1 MPPPILIKERSKNLY
16 GKTSTEALLGGTGD
30 DYLRGNGG
38 ADSLTGGL
46 GSDRFIFER
55 TLAANGVDVIRD
67 YTYNAIPA
75 PRSLG
80 PQPEMDVLDF
90 SLVGFARGALASG
103 DVSSVVRFMA
113 VGSDAHVMISLNG
126 RGSFQQWAVL
136 ENVQAGS
143 TVAFQI
149 GGRTY
154 TQTVRSGE
162 LDYDIGNDDRRGT
175 GEIERPADD
184 DEWFDDGLTV
194 AGRGAEVL
202 IGDRVRGFDG
212 VTPFEPGVTA
222 IPIPQAFTAAQADDI
237 GDTQFQVYYGTYD
250 ASTDIFTVT
259 STQNTTADLRTATH
273 TMVLYDNDPMDGVER
288 VEGFVLQG
296 LYAKNQW
303 FVDIAGSSGPTLRYQ
318 NTYELSADIQPELT
332 AENVL
337 YGSSANEKIMGD
349 LGGDIIYGGAG
360 NDMLFGGGRSPYMN
374 GGSGDGIDWLTGGEG
389 PDFFFAVTET
399 SGDIDVVKDFQ
410 SQDLLFLVLDPALVI
425 GVFHNVDQSAVLAPL
440 AVFNDATL
448 TDLGTITGSTL
459 QAALE
464 AKNGV
469 NGGIVLTPT
478 SVPMV
483 YVFDYGDKD
492 YVFWDAFVDG
502 YSPVPTGPTLDRDD
516 DVVVEITGIANLAVS
531 NIIIG
536 GLPG

>member
-1 MPPPILIKERSKNLY
+1 MPPPILVKERSKNLY
-16 GKTSTEALLGGTGD
+16 GKTSTETLLGGTGD

-103 DVSSVVRFMA
+103 DVGNVVRFMA
-113 VGSDAHVMISLNG
+113 VGSDAHVMISLDG

-154 TQTVRSGE
+154 TQTVRTDALE
-162 LDYDIGNDDRRGT
+162 YDIGNGDRTGSGQNGPAADNDDL
-175 GEIERPADD
+175 
-184 DEWFDDGLTV
+184 FDDSLTV

-222 IPIPQAFTAAQADDI
+222 IPIPQAFTAAQARDI
-237 GDTQFQVYYGTYD
+237 GDLQFQVYYGIYD
-250 ASTDIFTVT
+250 TNTGTFTVT
-259 STQNTTADLRTATH
+259 STPGTTADPRTATH
-273 TMVLYDNDPMDGVER
+273 TMVLYDNDPMEDVQS
-288 VEGFVLQG
+288 VDGFVLFG

-303 FVDIAGSSGPTLRYQ
+303 SVDISGPSGPTLRYQ
-318 NTYELSADIQPELT
+318 SNYAFSADIQLSLV
-332 AENVL
+332 AENAL
-337 YGSSANEKIMGD
+337 YGSNADDTMLGD
-349 LGGDIIYGGAG
+349 LGIDIIQGGVG
-360 NDMLFGGGRSPYMN
+360 NDVLFGGGRSPLVD
-374 GGSGDGIDWLTGGEG
+374 GGPDDGADWLTGGAG
-389 PDFFFAVTET
+389 NDAFFAVAEA
-399 SGDIDVVKDFQ
+399 SGGIDAVTDFAVG
-410 SQDLLFLVLDPALVI
+410 DFLFLSVTKELVLGALD
-425 GVFHNVDQSAVLAPL
+425 GNVPPQAWTVLGETA
-440 AVFNDATL
+440 ATL
-448 TDLGTITGSTL
+448 TDLGTLTGNTL
-459 QAALE
+459 QDALE
-464 AKNGV
+464 AESVV
-469 NGGIVLTPT
+469 NGGIVTTPT
-478 SVPMV
+478 SAPMV
-483 YVFDYGDKD
+483 YVFDYDGKD
-492 YVFWDAFVDG
+492 YVFWDAMTNG
-502 YSPVPTGPTLDRDD
+502 YSRVPNGPSQEPDD
-516 DVVVEITGIANLAVS
+516 DVVVEITGVASLSVG
-531 NIIIG
+531 NIIVG

>member
-303 FVDIAGSSGPTLRYQ
+303 SVDISGPSGTTLRYQ
-318 NTYELSADIQPELT
+318 SNYAFSADIQLSLV
-332 AENVL
+332 AENAL
-337 YGSSANEKIMGD
+337 YGSNADDTMLGD
-349 LGGDIIYGGAG
+349 LGIDIIQGGVG
-360 NDMLFGGGRSPYMN
+360 NDVLFGGGRSPLVD
-374 GGSGDGIDWLTGGEG
+374 GGPDDGADWLTGGAG
-389 PDFFFAVTET
+389 NDAFFAVAEA
-399 SGDIDVVKDFQ
+399 SGGIDAVTDFAVG
-410 SQDLLFLVLDPALVI
+410 DFLFLSVTKELVLGALD
-425 GVFHNVDQSAVLAPL
+425 GNVPPQAWTVLGETA
-440 AVFNDATL
+440 ATL
-448 TDLGTITGSTL
+448 TDLGTLTGNTL

-483 YVFDYGDKD
+483 YVFDYGGKD

>member
-1 MPPPILIKERSKNLY
+1 MPPPILVKERSKNLY
-16 GKTSTEALLGGTGD
+16 GKTSTETMLGGTGD

-90 SLVGFARGALASG
+90 SLVGFARGALSSG

-113 VGSDAHVMISLNG
+113 VGSDAHVMISLDG

-154 TQTVRSGE
+154 TQTVRADALE
-162 LDYDIGNDDRRGT
+162 YDIGNGDRT
-175 GEIERPADD
+175 GSGQNGPAADN
-184 DEWFDDGLTV
+184 DEWFDDSLTV

-222 IPIPQAFTAAQADDI
+222 IPIPQALTAAQAGDI
-237 GDTQFQVYYGTYD
+237 GDMQFQVYYGTYE
-250 ASTDIFTVT
+250 ASTGIFTVT
-259 STQNTTADLRTATH
+259 STPGTTADPRTATH
-273 TMVLYDNDPMDGVER
+273 TMVLYDNDLMEDVQR
-288 VEGFVLQG
+288 VDGFVLDG

-303 FVDIAGSSGPTLRYQ
+303 FVDVSSPSGPMLRYQ
-318 NTYELSADIQPELT
+318 SAYDFSANLQLELV

-337 YGSSANEKIMGD
+337 YGANANDTMLGD
-349 LGGDIIYGGAG
+349 VGVDIIRGGAG
-360 NDMLFGGGRSPYMN
+360 NDVLFGGGRSPLMN
-374 GGSGDGIDWLTGGEG
+374 GGPDDGNDWLAGGDGTDV
-389 PDFFFAVTET
+389 FFAVAET
-399 SGDIDVVKDFQ
+399 SGGIDAVKDFGAP
-410 SQDLLFLVLDPALVI
+410 DLLFLAVTTDLVLETLDENILPGAWALLSNT
-425 GVFHNVDQSAVLAPL
+425 G
-440 AVFNDATL
+440 ATL
-448 TDLGTITGSTL
+448 TDLGTLTGSTL

-464 AKNGV
+464 AKNGA
-469 NGGIVLTPT
+469 NGGIVTTPT
-478 SVPMV
+478 AVPMV
-483 YVFDYGDKD
+483 YVFDYGGKD

-502 YSPVPTGPTLDRDD
+502 YSPVPTAPTLDSDD
-516 DVVVEITGIANLAVS
+516 DVVVEITGIANLSVN
-531 NIIIG
+531 NIVIG